1 MGRTVLKKLKIFYII
16 RYCST
21 FSIMSVQLI
30 FVQLIFVQFSTV
42 NIWGKLMGLEGVKYR
57 THVK

>member
-30 FVQLIFVQFSTV
+30 FVQFSTV